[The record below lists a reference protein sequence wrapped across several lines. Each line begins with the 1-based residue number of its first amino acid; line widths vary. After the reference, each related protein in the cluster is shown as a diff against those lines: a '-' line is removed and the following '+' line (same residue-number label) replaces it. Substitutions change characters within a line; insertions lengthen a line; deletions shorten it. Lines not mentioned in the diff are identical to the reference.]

1 MLPAYTLLPKDRQS
15 LASSAPLVGALHRA
29 LLLNS
34 SGMINDHPDQDSE
47 RTIPMARSV
56 KLLLTENV
64 DNLGIVG
71 DVVNVR
77 IGYARNYLLPF
88 GFATTPSDELIASL
102 AEKRAV
108 AEKDVATRRAAREE
122 MIGKLNGQEL
132 TLTRA
137 CNDQGQLYGSVTQQD
152 IASALKEVGFVVSPR
167 EVRLPTTIKR
177 IDTFDIHIKVDSDL
191 EADIKLWVVAD
202 RELDLDEGDEMEFD
216 NEGELIVKDKKPAA
230 PAAPAEPAA
239 AE

>member
-1 MLPAYTLLPKDRQS
+1 
-15 LASSAPLVGALHRA
+15 
-29 LLLNS
+29 
-34 SGMINDHPDQDSE
+34 
-47 RTIPMARSV
+47 MARTV

-71 DVVNVR
+71 DVVNVKV
-77 IGYARNYLLPF
+77 GYARNYLLPF
-88 GFATTPSDELIASL
+88 NYATTPSDELIASL
-102 AEKRAV
+102 AEKRAQ
-108 AEKDVATRRAAREE
+108 AEKEVAARRAQREE

-152 IASALKEVGFVVSPR
+152 IANALKEVGFTVAPR

-177 IDTFDIHIKVDSDL
+177 IDAFDIHIKVDSDL

-202 RELDLDEGDEMEFD
+202 RELDLDEEEEMEFD
-216 NEGELIVKDKKPAA
+216 NEGELIVKEKKTPE
-230 PAAPAEPAA
+230 PESKDQPDAEPAA